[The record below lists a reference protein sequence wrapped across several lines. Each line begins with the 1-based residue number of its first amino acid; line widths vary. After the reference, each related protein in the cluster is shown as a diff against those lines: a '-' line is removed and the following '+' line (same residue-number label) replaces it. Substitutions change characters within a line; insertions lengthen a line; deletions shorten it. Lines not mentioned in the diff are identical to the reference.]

1 MKNGRP
7 GSLWAGLVPSS
18 PFDVDW
24 NCWAVELVDSRSDLV
39 PNSPFDID
47 WNYWAAES
55 IDLRS
60 APATTYGLK
69 NCESPYDS
77 NSSAS
82 TLNSLKA
89 EGRPHRGTVHES
101 PEHISHD
108 LRQHQPIDESPRDGS
123 QPPSGVG
130 DKSGK
135 INDAHYG
142 IRLDKLVTKND

>member
-1 MKNGRP
+1 MKNALL
-7 GSLWAGLVPSS
+7 GSSLA
-18 PFDVDW
+18 
-24 NCWAVELVDSRSDLV
+24 DSV
-39 PNSPFDID
+39 ANSLFDID
-47 WNYWAAES
+47 WNCWVAGL
-55 IDLRS
+55 IDPRS
-60 APATTYGLK
+60 APATTYDLK
-69 NCESPYDS
+69 SYESPYDS
-77 NSSAS
+77 NLSAS

-108 LRQHQPIDESPRDGS
+108 LRQHQPIDESPRDGP

-135 INDAHYG
+135 INDAHDG